1 MREPTWRR
9 ECIYHLSWERLDALC
24 TSLYQRIGADGFE
37 PDIIVAIARGGL
49 VPGVRLSHL
58 FSVEAFEVATIQ
70 KNLTSER
77 YSARGRAVVK
87 AFSQLM
93 RDGRVLVVDDIVG
106 SGDTLRVA
114 CQALDIPPERLR
126 TAALFVNDSCET
138 PPDYYERRVD
148 DWVVF
153 PWEMPPAALVGDSCS
168 DLPIQHL

>member
-24 TSLYQRIGADGFE
+24 IALYQRIRADGFE

-58 FSVEAFEVATIQ
+58 FGVEAFEIATIK

-87 AFSQLM
+87 AVSQRM
-93 RDGRVLVVDDIVG
+93 REGRVLVVDDIVG
-106 SGDTLRVA
+106 SGDTLSVA
-114 CQALDIPPERLR
+114 CKALGTPFERLR
-126 TAALFVNDSCET
+126 TAALFVNVSCDA
-138 PPDYYERRVD
+138 PPNYFEKHVD

-153 PWEMPPAALVGDSCS
+153 PWEMPPSASVGVSRI